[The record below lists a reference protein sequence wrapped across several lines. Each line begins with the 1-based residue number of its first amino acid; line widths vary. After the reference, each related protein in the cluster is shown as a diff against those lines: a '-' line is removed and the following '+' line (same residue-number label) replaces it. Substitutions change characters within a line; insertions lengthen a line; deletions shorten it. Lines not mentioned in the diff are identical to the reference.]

1 MASRIDHAA
10 EAENGTFI
18 MRILFR
24 SDFFR
29 HFMGGFVVAAVALV
43 ALQPAQQTAE
53 LKARIHAAVERIA

>member
-1 MASRIDHAA
+1 
-10 EAENGTFI
+10 
-18 MRILFR
+18 MRSVIK

-43 ALQPAQQTAE
+43 ALQPAQQTAD